1 MSELNPDTD
10 QAINFLQQ
18 ISPDEDWVLTAIEP
32 DTGVIETRTLNPA
45 QARVFIDQYQGKRN
59 LYYSV
64 NSVIGKLNKKST
76 KQDIKAVR
84 YLHVDIDYQ
93 SPDLKA
99 EDERILNLLTDKRPK
114 GVPRPT
120 MIIRSG
126 GGYQALFRL
135 ITPVAINGDV
145 KKAEEAE
152 RYNRQLEALLGA
164 DPCHNIDRILRIA
177 GTINI
182 PNKKKIA
189 RGRIPQLATVV
200 DDLGPDYE
208 LKSFRPADPTRVE
221 DVASTVT
228 DKVTRVD
235 DLKDLDKYKVPNATK
250 VAIAQGKGERER
262 EGEDNSRSGWLL
274 WTTMSLV
281 SHGVPDEMILGILT
295 DPGWG
300 ISESV
305 LEKRN
310 VLKYAQRQVSRAK
323 DRVKSD
329 APFETD
335 ANGIILFSQS
345 NIKLC
350 LQKSGI
356 ELAHDKFADRLMLYG
371 LEGYG
376 PLLQDEAVV
385 RMYLLC
391 DETHNVRGSYD
402 FFQKVIEDLAR
413 QNPYH
418 PVRDYLDDL
427 TWDGIP
433 RINTWLSRYG
443 AAIDNE
449 YTRAVGS
456 LVLVAAVKRVRDP
469 GCKFDEMLIL
479 QSTQGSQKST
489 ALADLMP
496 VPDWFS
502 DDLPLTADSK
512 LAMEQMAGRW
522 ILEAADLKGLKKG
535 DVDHI
540 KAMLSRRVDRA
551 RMAYGRITKDLPR
564 QSIIIGTVN
573 DDKFL
578 KDVTGNRRFWP
589 VRVGKFKLAALR
601 EDRDQLWAEA
611 SFREAAGESIRLDPS
626 LYEIAG
632 LEQEERKIEDPYVEI
647 LSTVIRGLT
656 NCRVPTHD
664 VWRIAGIPDGQMSQE
679 HNRRLGQAMAELGF
693 TKQTVR
699 TKDGKDYYY
708 QHGDGSEL
716 VTIRQVGDRWV
727 VKKENEDDEA
737 PF

>member
-1 MSELNPDTD
+1 MSEVKADTD

-45 QARVFIDQYQGKRN
+45 QARVFIDQYQNKRN

-76 KQDIKAVR
+76 KEDIRAVR

-114 GVPRPT
+114 GVPQPT
-120 MIIRSG
+120 LIIRSG
-126 GGYQALFRL
+126 GGYQALYRL
-135 ITPVAINGDV
+135 ITPIVINGDV

-152 RYNRQLEALLGA
+152 RYNRQLESLLGA
-164 DPCHNIDRILRIA
+164 DPCHNADRILRIA

-189 RGRIPQLATVV
+189 RGRIPQLATIV
-200 DDLGPDYE
+200 DNTGPDYE
-208 LKSFRPADPTRVE
+208 LKAFRPAD
-221 DVASTVT
+221 A
-228 DKVTRVD
+228 TRVD
-235 DLKDLDKYKVPNATK
+235 DTASAVTSEIVRVDNLEDLNKYNVPNATK
-250 VAIAQGKGERER
+250 IAIAQGKGERER

-300 ISESV
+300 VSESV

-323 DRVKSD
+323 DRVQSD
-329 APFETD
+329 APFEVD
-335 ANGIILFSQS
+335 GGGQILFSQV
-345 NIKLC
+345 NIKIC
-350 LQKSGI
+350 LHKAGI
-356 ELAHDKFADRLMLYG
+356 DLAHDKFADRLMVYG
-371 LEGYG
+371 LKENDN
-376 PLLQDEAVV
+376 LLQDEDVV
-385 RMYLLC
+385 RMFLMC
-391 DETHNVRGSYD
+391 DEDHEVRGPYD

-413 QNPYH
+413 KNPFH
-418 PVRDYLDDL
+418 PVLDYLNDL

-433 RINTWLSRYG
+433 RIDKWLVRYG
-443 AAIDNE
+443 AAKDTD
-449 YTRAVGS
+449 YVRAVSS
-456 LVLVAAVKRVRDP
+456 LMLIAAVKRVRVP
-469 GCKFDEMLIL
+469 GAKFDEMVIF
-479 QSTQGSQKST
+479 QSKQGSQKST
-489 ALADLMP
+489 ALSDLMP
-496 VPDWFS
+496 NPDWFS
-502 DDLPLTADSK
+502 DDIPLTADSK

-540 KAMLSRRVDRA
+540 KALLSRRVDRA
-551 RMAYGRITKDLPR
+551 RMAYGRITKDMPR
-564 QSIIIGTVN
+564 QCIIVGTVN

-589 VRVGKFKLAALR
+589 VTVGKFKLAALR

-611 SFREAAGESIRLDPS
+611 SFREAQGESIRLDPS
-626 LYEIAG
+626 LYDVAAV
-632 LEQEERKIEDPYVEI
+632 EQDERKIEDPYVEI

-664 VWRIAGIPDGQMSQE
+664 VWRFVGILDGQMSQE
-679 HNRRLGQAMAELGF
+679 LNRRVGQAMKDLGF
-693 TKQTVR
+693 TKKTVK
-699 TKDGKDYYY
+699 TTEGNDYYY
-708 QHGDGSEL
+708 QSGDGSEL
-716 VTIRQVGDRWV
+716 VNLKQVGDRWV
-727 VKKENEDDEA
+727 VKKESDSDET